1 MFRSPIRQLNQGDAE
16 EIAYLCDQDPVSN
29 VMVHSVVLEYGVDA
43 RQTGGAMWG
52 YFAHGALRAICWCG
66 GNTVPVALH
75 GQGFDALFG
84 RIRRTNRRTSSLV
97 GPADQVLSLWS
108 QLQPHWGPAREVR
121 PHQPLMVMKQPP
133 QVEADPGVVLA
144 TTADADL
151 IIPACIAMFTEEVGY
166 SPVRNG
172 QHGPFARR
180 ILELIESGRLY
191 VSYTTIEGRKQ
202 VAFKAEIGAYSRQV
216 AQIQGVWVNPNIRGI
231 GLGAHGM
238 AAVVQH
244 LHTTTDLTPSL
255 YVNDFNTR
263 ALNVYRKV
271 GFTEVGEFATVLL

>member
-1 MFRSPIRQLNQGDAE
+1 MFRSPIRQLTQGDAE
-16 EIAYLCDQDPVSN
+16 DIARLCDKDPVSN

-52 YFAHGALRAICWCG
+52 YFDGRELKAVCWCG

-75 GQGFDALFG
+75 GQSFQALFG
-84 RIRRTNRRTSSLV
+84 RIRRTNRRTSSIV
-97 GPADQVLSLWS
+97 GPADQVMTLWN
-108 QLQPHWGPAREVR
+108 QLRPHWGAAREIR

-133 QVEADPGVVLA
+133 QIDPDPSVTLA
-144 TTADADL
+144 KTSDADL

-180 ILELIESGRLY
+180 ILELIENERVY
-191 VSYTTIEGRKQ
+191 ASYTTIDGRRQ
-202 VAFKAEIGAYSRQV
+202 VAFKAEIGAYSHQV
-216 AQIQGVWVNPNIRGI
+216 AQIQGVWVNPALRGI

-244 LHTTTDLTPSL
+244 LDHHSGLTPSL

-263 ALNVYRKV
+263 ALNVYRRV